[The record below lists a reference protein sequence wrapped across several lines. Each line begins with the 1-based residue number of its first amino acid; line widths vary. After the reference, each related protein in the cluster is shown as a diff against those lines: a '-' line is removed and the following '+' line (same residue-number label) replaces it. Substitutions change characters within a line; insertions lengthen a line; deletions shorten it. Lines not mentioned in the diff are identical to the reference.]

1 MKTINTPE
9 LIEWQKQNKQ
19 FRIIDVRTEYEYNEG
34 SIENSELISLDVF
47 DRVFTEKLADKDETI
62 VCVCRSG
69 GRSSMAVDFL
79 DKQGYKN
86 VYNLI
91 GGYTMYRL
99 SAI

>member
-1 MKTINTPE
+1 MKVINTPD
-9 LIEWQKQNKQ
+9 LLEWQKQNKQ
-19 FRIIDVRTEYEYNEG
+19 FRIIDVRTEYEYNAGHIEG
-34 SIENSELISLDVF
+34 SELISLDVF
-47 DRVFTEKLADKDETI
+47 DRVFVEKLADKDETI

-79 DKQGYKN
+79 NNQGYSN

-99 SAI
+99 SAM

>member
-1 MKTINTPE
+1 MKVINTPE
-9 LIEWQKQNKQ
+9 LIEWQKQNKK
-19 FRIIDVRTEYEYNEG
+19 FRIIDVRTEYEYNAGHIEG
-34 SIENSELISLDVF
+34 SELISLDVF
-47 DRVFTEKLADKDETI
+47 DRIFVEKLADKDETI

-91 GGYTMYRL
+91 GGYGTYRL
-99 SAI
+99 FAI